1 MRTREDATLALV
13 KSAIVLGATGL
24 VGREIVD
31 LLEKDESVERV
42 VMLVRRAPE
51 RATAKKTEV
60 RVTNFR
66 EPSTYGSLDAD
77 ALFSALG
84 TTLKVAGSKEAQY
97 EVDYTFQYEVAK
109 AAKAAGVSTLS
120 LCSAWGANAEA
131 STFYAR
137 MKGELERDVLALGF
151 ARTRIVRPS
160 FLEGDRAETRV
171 GEKIGMGV
179 MNVLGKLPG
188 LSKHRPIHVRIV
200 AAAMVALAKDPAPG
214 AKILESGELFA
225 FG

>member
-1 MRTREDATLALV
+1 M

-31 LLEKDESVERV
+31 LLEKDPSIERILL
-42 VMLVRRAPE
+42 LVRRAPDRE
-51 RATAKKTEV
+51 LANKSEA
-60 RVTNFR
+60 RVIDFR
-66 EPSTYGSLDAD
+66 KPESYGALEAD

-84 TTLKVAGSKEAQY
+84 TTLKVAGSKDAQY

-109 AAKAAGVSTLS
+109 AAKAAGVATLS

-151 ARTRIVRPS
+151 ERTRIVRPS
-160 FLEGDRAETRV
+160 FLEGDRKESRI
-171 GEKIGMGV
+171 GEKIGAGV
-179 MNVLGKLPG
+179 MGALGILPG
-188 LSKHRPIHVRIV
+188 LSKFRPIHVRTV
-200 AAAMVALAKDPAPG
+200 AAAMIALANDPSPG
-214 AKILESGELFA
+214 SKIVESGDLFA
-225 FG
+225 LSAE